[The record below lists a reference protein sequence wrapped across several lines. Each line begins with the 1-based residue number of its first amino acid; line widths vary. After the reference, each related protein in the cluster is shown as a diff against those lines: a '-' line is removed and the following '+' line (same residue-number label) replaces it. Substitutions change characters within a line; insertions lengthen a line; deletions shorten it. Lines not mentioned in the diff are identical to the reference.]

1 MPETHHYGDRGRSM
15 KMLPLYLY
23 ICGAAFSGLLVGAF
37 VGFKAGKYAER
48 LWWQPRM
55 DALVNEMKK
64 RGVLR

>member
-1 MPETHHYGDRGRSM
+1 
-15 KMLPLYLY
+15 MLPLYLY